1 MLSIVRPVG
10 TLVTAK
16 LLPISPAESPRW
28 SVSPRPSCPLE
39 LSPQQIRS
47 LLSITAHVWL
57 FPASIIVA
65 CRPVGNC
72 RNGNV
77 SPVSKYPSPKP
88 PSLVEYPSPSTD
100 DSPQHLTEPLV
111 NSAQECLSPM
121 TILST
126 DALVPRLTNGRSVP
140 VSSELSPMFCVLP
153 RPSCP
158 SPPLPQH
165 LMLPD
170 APIAH
175 PDCNPNAIES
185 ALPVLPAL
193 MTICSFKISSESGL
207 LSLDSK
213 FWSANGV
220 MGISTMISVNRR
232 ADVRSEPGRMTR
244 ARVRWS
250 YSLPPIMIGLFMK

>member
-1 MLSIVRPVG
+1 MLSTVRPFG
-10 TLVTAK
+10 TLVTSK
-16 LLPISPAESPRW
+16 FVPTSPDESPLL

-47 LLSITAHVWL
+47 LLSMTAQVWL

-65 CRPVGNC
+65 CRPVGNSK
-72 RNGNV
+72 NGNV

-140 VSSELSPMFCVLP
+140 VSSELSPMFWVLP

-185 ALPVLPAL
+185 AFPVPPAVR
-193 MTICSFKISSESGL
+193 MICSFKGSFVSGL

-220 MGISTMISVNRR
+220 MGIRTMISVNRR
-232 ADVRSEPGRMTR
+232 ADVRSETGRMLR
-244 ARVRWS
+244 AYAHVDKV
-250 YSLPPIMIGLFMK
+250 LPLS

>member
-1 MLSIVRPVG
+1 MLSTVLPLG

-16 LLPISPAESPRW
+16 LFPISPGASPRW

-47 LLSITAHVWL
+47 LLSITAQVWL

-65 CRPVGNC
+65 FRPVGNC
-72 RNGNV
+72 KNGNV

-111 NSAQECLSPM
+111 NSAQECLSPI

-126 DALVPRLTNGRSVP
+126 DALVPRLTNGRLIP
-140 VSSELSPMFCVLP
+140 VSSALSPTFCVLP

-165 LMLPD
+165 LILPV

-185 ALPVLPAL
+185 AFPVPPAVR
-193 MTICSFKISSESGL
+193 MICSFNSSP
-207 LSLDSK
+207 
-213 FWSANGV
+213 A
-220 MGISTMISVNRR
+220 
-232 ADVRSEPGRMTR
+232 RSE
-244 ARVRWS
+244 AESVDS
-250 YSLPPIMIGLFMK
+250 